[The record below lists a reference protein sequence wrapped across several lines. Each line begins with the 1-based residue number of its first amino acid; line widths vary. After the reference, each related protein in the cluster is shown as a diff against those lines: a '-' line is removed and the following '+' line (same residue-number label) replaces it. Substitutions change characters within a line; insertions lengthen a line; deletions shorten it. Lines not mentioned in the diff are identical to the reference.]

1 MLDDL
6 NVGDSIYKYELLKR
20 IGNGNFGH
28 VWIAKDHTLDKE
40 VAVKILDDTQ
50 EPVFKHLQEA
60 KYGNC
65 VVHQNV
71 VHVHYADV
79 IEHNGSNLVIIA
91 MDYHPLGSVLSE
103 LNSANYV
110 EIKRATK
117 IVIDVLKGL
126 EYLHEKKIFH
136 NDIKP
141 SNILISQNKNALLTD
156 YGISIQTTDLQ
167 PTQSPNSYLL
177 HAAPETLTT
186 QNISVQT
193 DIYQLGLTFYR
204 LINGIGNIKDIRARL
219 GNSEF
224 NQAKLD
230 GELLSNKDFLPFI
243 PNNLRKVILK
253 AINAN
258 PAQRYQT
265 ALEMRK
271 VLERMALFGFWTIDD
286 AGAEVGQL
294 NTNTYSYEQVKK
306 NGNIEFI
313 PFKTSISGRKTKI
326 HNRIET
332 CKDLSKFEKVK
343 SKFMQ
348 DIVLG
353 NI

>member
-1 MLDDL
+1 MLGIL
-6 NVGDSIYKYELLKR
+6 NTGDNIYKYELISR
-20 IGNGNFGH
+20 IGGGNFGQ
-28 VWIAKDHTLDKE
+28 VWIAKDHTIDKD
-40 VAVKILDDTQ
+40 VAVKILDDTN

-60 KYGNC
+60 KYGHC
-65 VVHQNV
+65 VNHQNV
-71 VHVHYADV
+71 VHVYYADV
-79 IEHNGSNLVIIA
+79 IEHNGANLVVIA
-91 MDYHPLGSVLSE
+91 MDLHPKSVVDE
-103 LNSANYV
+103 LNSANYI
-110 EIKRATK
+110 EITRATK
-117 IVIDVLKGL
+117 IIIDVLKGL
-126 EYLHEKKIFH
+126 EYLHEKDIFH

-219 GNSEF
+219 GSSKF

-253 AINAN
+253 AINAD

-271 VLERMALFGFWTIDD
+271 DLERMALFGFWTIDD
-286 AGAEVGQL
+286 TGAEVGQL
-294 NTNTYSYEQVKK
+294 NRNTYSYELVKK

-313 PFKTSISGRKTKI
+313 PFKISISGKKTKML
-326 HNRIET
+326 NRIEI
-332 CKDLSKFEKVK
+332 CKDLRKFEKVK

-353 NI
+353 HI

>member
-1 MLDDL
+1 MLHSL
-6 NVGDSIYKYELLKR
+6 NVGANIYKYELIKK
-20 IGNGNFGH
+20 IGGGNFGH

-40 VAVKILDDTQ
+40 VAVKILDDTK

-79 IEHNGSNLVIIA
+79 IEHNRSNLVIIA
-91 MDYHPLGSVLSE
+91 MDFHPLGSVLSE

-117 IVIDVLKGL
+117 IAIDVLKGL
-126 EYLHEKKIFH
+126 EYLHENNIFH

-141 SNILISQNKNALLTD
+141 SNILISNTKNALLTD
-156 YGISIQTTDLQ
+156 YGISIQTKNLQ
-167 PTQSPNSYLL
+167 PILSPNSYRL

-204 LINGIGNIKDIRARL
+204 LINGIGNIKDLRATL
-219 GNSEF
+219 GEDEF
-224 NQAKLD
+224 NKAKKS
-230 GELLSNKDFLPFI
+230 GGLLTSKDFLPFV
-243 PNNLRKVILK
+243 PTNLRKIILK
-253 AINAN
+253 AINAD
-258 PAQRYQT
+258 PLQRFQT

-271 VLERMALFGFWTIDD
+271 ELERVALYGFWTINDV
-286 AGAEVGQL
+286 GAEIGKL
-294 NTNTYSYEQVKK
+294 NSNTYSYEQAKK

-326 HNRIET
+326 HSRIEI
-332 CKDLSKFEKVK
+332 CKDSSKFEKVK

-348 DIVLG
+348 DVVLG
-353 NI
+353 KL

>member
-1 MLDDL
+1 MLGML
-6 NVGDSIYKYELLKR
+6 GVGDKIYKYELIKK
-20 IGNGNFGH
+20 IGGGNFGH
-28 VWIAKDHTLDKE
+28 VWVARDHTLDKD
-40 VAVKILDDTQ
+40 VAVKILDDTN

-60 KYGNC
+60 KYGHC
-65 VVHQNV
+65 VIHQNV

-79 IEHNGSNLVIIA
+79 IEHNGTNLVIIA
-91 MDYHPLGSVLSE
+91 MDLHPLGSVINE

-110 EIKRATK
+110 EITRATK
-117 IVIDVLKGL
+117 IVTDVLKGL
-126 EYLHEKKIFH
+126 EYLHEKNIFH

-141 SNILISQNKNALLTD
+141 SNILISNTKNALLTD

-167 PTQSPNSYLL
+167 PIQSPNSYRL
-177 HAAPETLTT
+177 HAAPETLET

-204 LINGIGNIKDIRARL
+204 LINGIGNIKDIRASL
-219 GNSEF
+219 GDDEF
-224 NQAKLD
+224 NRAKIS
-230 GELLSNKDFLPFI
+230 GNLLTSKDFLPFV
-243 PNNLRKVILK
+243 PASLRKIILK
-253 AINAN
+253 AINTN
-258 PAQRYQT
+258 QSQRYRT

-271 VLERMALFGFWTIDD
+271 DLERMALYGFWTIDD

-294 NTNTYSYEQVKK
+294 NSNTYSYEQVKK

-313 PFKTSISGRKTKI
+313 PFKTSISGRKTRM
-326 HNRIET
+326 HNRIEI
-332 CKDLSKFEKVK
+332 CKDLNKFEKVK
-343 SKFMQ
+343 SRFMQ